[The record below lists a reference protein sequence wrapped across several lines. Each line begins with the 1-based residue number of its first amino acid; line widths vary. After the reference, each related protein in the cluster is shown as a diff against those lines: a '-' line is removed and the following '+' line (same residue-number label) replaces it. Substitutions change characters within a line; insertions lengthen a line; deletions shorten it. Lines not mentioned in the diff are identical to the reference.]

1 MIIEIDDDYKNVIV
15 AAILKEHREFTKAI
29 LKDGDYW
36 NEDDRHYDERL
47 LAALNVVIA
56 DYCVEGLENVN
67 GSE

>member
-15 AAILKEHREFTKAI
+15 AAILKEHREFTKEV
-29 LKDGDYW
+29 LSRNDYW
-36 NEDDRHYDERL
+36 MEEDRHYDERL

-56 DYCVEGLENVN
+56 DYCVEELENVN